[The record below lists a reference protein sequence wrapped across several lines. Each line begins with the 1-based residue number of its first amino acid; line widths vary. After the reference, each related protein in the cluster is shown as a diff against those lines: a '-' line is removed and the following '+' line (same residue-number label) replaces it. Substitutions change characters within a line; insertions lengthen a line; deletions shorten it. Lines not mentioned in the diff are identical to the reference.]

1 MELLDEAHAPAPE
14 APFEDVECAPLG
26 GTLRV
31 RALDLPQRLAFEA
44 RIKAL
49 AAKNPDA
56 GDAAV
61 YPVLPELLALC
72 VVGKKGTPYYTV
84 ERWRLFSSNAA
95 NQGLVLQLFNKAW
108 SLSGLGGEDA
118 KKN

>member
-1 MELLDEAHAPAPE
+1 MDLLDEGLAPAPE
-14 APFEDVECAPLG
+14 VPFEDIECAPLG

-31 RALDLPQRLAFEA
+31 RALDLPQLLAFEA

-49 AAKNPDA
+49 AAKNPDV

-84 ERWRLFSSNAA
+84 ERWRRFSATQSNRP
-95 NQGLVLQLFNKAW
+95 LVLQLFNKAW